1 MRCGPPGHAYA
12 YCVDK
17 AEGGARQEDNLPGL
31 EALLEPSTGLQ
42 IPVII
47 EEALV

>member
-1 MRCGPPGHAYA
+1 MRSDPPGHAYA

-17 AEGGARQEDNLPGL
+17 AGGARQEDNLPGL